1 MYIFWGYYPVTEFCH
16 VQNLL
21 CIQVLRSP
29 VLAAVTARHSS
40 SGRHQQFAALYKE
53 WNYGIFAECTTCIRP
68 GRPSCWASTHI
79 LVCQVLNEVNVTWPD
94 FQLYTTTFLMCM
106 SFSALLIARNFLN
119 TDNKSSFII
128 TLPQVAYNHLYLLCA
143 MTET

>member
-1 MYIFWGYYPVTEFCH
+1 
-16 VQNLL
+16 
-21 CIQVLRSP
+21 
-29 VLAAVTARHSS
+29 
-40 SGRHQQFAALYKE
+40 
-53 WNYGIFAECTTCIRP
+53 
-68 GRPSCWASTHI
+68 
-79 LVCQVLNEVNVTWPD
+79 
-94 FQLYTTTFLMCM
+94 M